1 MALQECGTFAAYRRH
16 LKADET
22 PCDPCKEAARK
33 QKSERD
39 AKRRVESGESV
50 SAALSL
56 ESAAEI
62 LDALEEAR
70 DNLRIIRAA
79 LRSSPPHNTI
89 AALTKRRDEAVDRIR
104 VLEAETE
111 GVDEID
117 AIISDLA
124 GWSSSRASG
133 A

>member
-1 MALQECGTFAAYRRH
+1 MDLQECGTFAAYRRH
-16 LKADET
+16 LKANEA
-22 PCDPCKEAARK
+22 PCDPCKEAARR

-39 AKRRVESGESV
+39 AKKRAESGEAV
-50 SAALSL
+50 GVALRL
-56 ESAAEI
+56 EPTDDAV
-62 LDALEEAR
+62 DALEEAR

-79 LRSSPPHNTI
+79 LKSNPPHNTI
-89 AALTKRRDEAVDRIR
+89 AALTKRREEVVDRIKAI
-104 VLEAETE
+104 EADSG